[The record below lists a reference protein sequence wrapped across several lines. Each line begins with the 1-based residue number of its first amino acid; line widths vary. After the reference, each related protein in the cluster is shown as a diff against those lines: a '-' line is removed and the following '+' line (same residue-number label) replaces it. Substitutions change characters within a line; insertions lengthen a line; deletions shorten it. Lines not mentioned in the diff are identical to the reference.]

1 MFLAL
6 IFALAQADPTST
18 TPLSV
23 SPAGPPA
30 PALKYELLPRGTDKR
45 EGNAAI
51 GYYQALLIR
60 PPGPLDS
67 AKAKKLA
74 EQEAAFHDAPLGE
87 LSAREL
93 TEFLKPYRTSL
104 ATADQAARYTRC
116 DWQRENQLSGE
127 GLFSLMPELQQH
139 RELARLLAL
148 RIRLAAVESQ
158 FDEAT
163 GALKTG
169 FQHAK
174 HVGEGPSL
182 ISLLVGLALANVHL
196 KRIEDV
202 IQRPGSPNYY
212 WALTTLPQPLIDPR
226 PGLDGEEAY
235 LRSVLPALKAIESGP
250 ISADQAT
257 LAIDQLVQSYREPG
271 NDAGIRTL
279 ATKVGI
285 VGYASL
291 YHAQAKKDLIERG
304 RTAKE
309 LDAMPPVQVVLL
321 RGIGVYRELMDDR
334 RKLFSLPHADA
345 RTLFSVQQERLK
357 SLREGS
363 DPMVSLFSLTV
374 PAVEKVYESF
384 ARTERR
390 IALLRA
396 VEAVRLHTAA
406 TGKPP
411 VRLAEVTAVPVPVDP
426 HTGKPFEYA
435 TDERTVRI
443 TAPPSE
449 GQPAHAG
456 NSMGYLLT
464 FRK

>member
-1 MFLAL
+1 MYFTLL
-6 IFALAQADPTST
+6 FAMAQADAGQS
-18 TPLSV
+18 TPLTV
-23 SPAGPPA
+23 SPAPA
-30 PALKYELLPRGTDKR
+30 PATALKYELLPRNTEKR
-45 EGNAAI
+45 DGNAAV
-51 GYYQALLIR
+51 GYYQSLLIR
-60 PPGPLDS
+60 PAGSSDP

-74 EQEAAFHDAPLGE
+74 ELEEALHSKPIEE

-93 TEFLKPYRTSL
+93 TEFLKPYRTVL
-104 ATADQAARYTRC
+104 TTADHAARYARC
-116 DWQRENQLSGE
+116 DWQREIQLSGE

-148 RIRLAAVESQ
+148 RIRLEAVENK
-158 FDEAT
+158 FDDAT
-163 GALKTG
+163 AALKTG

-174 HVGEGPSL
+174 HVGESPSL
-182 ISLLVGLALANVHL
+182 ISMLVGQALANVHL

-202 IQRPGSPNYY
+202 IQRPGSPNLY
-212 WALTTLPQPLIDPR
+212 WALTTLPHPFIDPR
-226 PGLDGEEAY
+226 PGLDGEEAF
-235 LRSVLPALKAIESGP
+235 LQSVLPGLIALESGP
-250 ISADQAT
+250 VTADQAT
-257 LAIDQLVQSYREPG
+257 QAIDRLVQTYREPG

-304 RTAKE
+304 WKIKE
-309 LDAMPPVQVVLL
+309 LDAMPAVQVVLL

-345 RTLFSVQQERLK
+345 STLFAAQQERMK
-357 SLREGS
+357 ELREGS
-363 DPMVSLFSLTV
+363 DPMISLFSLTV

-396 VEAVRLHTAA
+396 VEAVRMHAA
-406 TGKPP
+406 AKGNPP
-411 VRLAEVTAVPVPVDP
+411 ASLTDVTAVPVPIDP

-435 TDERTVRI
+435 AEGKTVRI
-443 TAPPSE
+443 TAPPPA
-449 GQPAHAG
+449 GQPAHVG
-456 NSMGYLLT
+456 NSMSYRLT
-464 FRK
+464 FRP